1 MNLMELMI
9 TIGVDDQASSKIDGL
24 STSVIAK
31 GTAIGQAMF
40 SVMSSVASTVGSA
53 VEAVVGGAYE
63 QYSAYEQNVGGI
75 QKLFGNMGKTL
86 EEYADAQGSTT
97 EAVSSEWQALENAQN
112 TVLYNASEAY
122 KTAGM
127 SANQYMEQVTGF
139 SAALINSLDGDTQ
152 AAAAQADVAMRAI
165 SDNVNTFGSNVED
178 VQNAYQ
184 GFAKQNYTMLD
195 NLKLGYGGTKEEM
208 ERLIDD
214 ANEYASSIGEA
225 TDLSIDS
232 FSDVVTAIE
241 LIQEKQNIAGTTKRE
256 ALTTLEGSLNSLKA
270 AWSNWLT
277 ELGKNDADMGKLTEQ
292 LVESL
297 SAAASNAIPR
307 MATIIGTLVTEVPG
321 LVAQYAPAAAESI
334 NGIIT
339 DALSSL
345 SGATG
350 IDFSRMWDGL
360 TEGASRIAEAFEPV
374 ASSLGGLWDEL
385 VSEVPEVAEAFEPV
399 ASALE
404 GVAEAA
410 APVVASFI
418 DGIGRG
424 AEETLVPALENAAPV
439 LETLFDNV
447 SSLLETCEPFAELL
461 GSTLVTAIT
470 LVVDAFTSV
479 GIIVSNIIAFFA
491 LLFDTLGQAPGLI
504 SSFVTQVGEWFG
516 QLPGLIGG
524 FIESVISTIVS
535 WVSTMVANAASA
547 GSGFVNS
554 VTSFLSELPGTVSGF
569 LSSVIGTV
577 AGWVGEF
584 ISNAASAASG
594 FASNLISGLSGI
606 PGQVCSIGSN
616 IIKGIADG
624 ITGAASTVVSAIT
637 GAVGDAISAAKS
649 LLGIASPSKLFKKF
663 GRYTM
668 EGFAIGIDQNAG
680 MPVSSMEAVV
690 GSIKSAAQASA
701 SLSTSRKTSAA
712 ELTSETNSLLRQLL
726 AKDNGLYIDGKAVAK
741 AIAKPMNRQLGTL
754 AARGF

>member
-1 MNLMELMI
+1 MNLMDLMI

-31 GTAIGQAMF
+31 GTAMGQALYN
-40 SVMSSVASTVGSA
+40 VMASAAAAVGSA
-53 VEAVVGGAYE
+53 VSSVVGGAYE
-63 QYSAYEQNVGGI
+63 QYAAYEQNVGGI
-75 QKLFGNMGKTL
+75 QKLFGNMGQSL
-86 EEYADAQGSTT
+86 EEYAAAQGKTT
-97 EAVSSEWQALENAQN
+97 SEVASEWQSLENAQSA
-112 TVLYNASEAY
+112 VLQNADNAY
-122 KTAGM
+122 KTAGV
-127 SANQYMEQVTGF
+127 SANEYMQQVTSF

-152 AAAAQADVAMRAI
+152 KAAEQADVAMRAI

-208 ERLIDD
+208 ERLISD
-214 ANEYASSIGEA
+214 ANEYAESIGQA
-225 TDLSIDS
+225 SDLSIDS
-232 FSDVVTAIE
+232 FSDIVTAIE
-241 LIQEKQNIAGTTKRE
+241 LIQEKQNIAGTTSRE
-256 ALTTLEGSLNSLKA
+256 AASTLEGSLNTLKA
-270 AWSNWLT
+270 AWTNWLT
-277 ELGKNDADMGKLTEQ
+277 ELGKDDADMGKLTER

-297 SAAASNAIPR
+297 AAAASNAIPR

-321 LVAQYAPAAAESI
+321 LIAQYAPAAAEEI
-334 NGIIT
+334 NGIIV

-345 SGATG
+345 GDATG
-350 IDFSRMWDGL
+350 IDFSGMWDSL
-360 TEGASRIAEAFEPV
+360 TEGASR
-374 ASSLGGLWDEL
+374 
-385 VSEVPEVAEAFEPV
+385 VSEAFEPV

-404 GVAEAA
+404 GMAEAA
-410 APVVASFI
+410 APVVESLV
-418 DGIGRG
+418 DGFGNG
-424 AEETLVPALENAAPV
+424 VQEFLMPALDNLAPV
-439 LETLFDNV
+439 LEMLFSN
-447 SSLLETCEPFAELL
+447 LEQLMPALEPIAELL
-461 GSTLVTAIT
+461 GSTLATAIT
-470 LVVDAFTSV
+470 LVVDALGSV
-479 GIIVSNIIAFFA
+479 AYIIADVVGVVGEFLA
-491 LLFDTLGQAPGLI
+491 AIEAAPETI
-504 SSFVTQVGEWFG
+504 SEFVTQTGEWFG

-524 FIESVISTIVS
+524 FIESIISTIVG
-535 WVSTMVANAASA
+535 WASTMVANAASA

-554 VTSFLSELPGTVSGF
+554 VTSFLSGLPGSISGF

-594 FASNLISGLSGI
+594 FASNLIGGLSGI
-606 PGQVCSIGSN
+606 PGQVYSIGSN
-616 IIKGIADG
+616 IVQGIANG

-668 EGFAIGIDQNAG
+668 EGFAIGIDQNAD

-690 GSIKSAAQASA
+690 GSIESAAQASA
-701 SLSTSRKTSAA
+701 SLSASRKASGA

-741 AIAKPMNRQLGTL
+741 AIAKPMNKQLGTL
-754 AARGF
+754 AARGY